1 MWRKAKYTYNHQRE
15 CPQGGRDL
23 ARERKEG
30 IPGRRVNWNRYKGGK
45 VLAICREECRPEN
58 QIGAADE
65 LDGLG
70 RPWVL
75 SPSRGSSQLTAGSS
89 SNLGSA

>member
-45 VLAICREECRPEN
+45 VLAICR
-58 QIGAADE
+58 
-65 LDGLG
+65 G
-70 RPWVL
+70 RMQT
-75 SPSRGSSQLTAGSS
+75 RK
-89 SNLGSA
+89 SNRCS